1 MVGFA
6 FVSSQGHAQIRLD
19 RALWLHGNV
28 GFGVSLQASGRAN
41 PRIKIEDVC
50 TLHRGVSTFL
60 ILGWGPNIP
69 TLVPRN
75 TVRLGFMPFFM
86 PVPEGGVR

>member
-1 MVGFA
+1 MHK
-6 FVSSQGHAQIRLD
+6 FVWTGL
-19 RALWLHGNV
+19 
-28 GFGVSLQASGRAN
+28 FGYMGTWVLAYRYRRQERAN
-41 PRIKIEDVC
+41 PSIKIEDVC

>member
-6 FVSSQGHAQIRLD
+6 FVSSQGHAQTRLD

-41 PRIKIEDVC
+41 PSIKIEDVC
-50 TLHRGVSTFL
+50 TLKTGVSTFL

>member
-6 FVSSQGHAQIRLD
+6 FVSSQGHVQTRLD

-50 TLHRGVSTFL
+50 TLHRGVNTFL
-60 ILGWGPNIP
+60 NTRMGSKYSYACAPEHRKIRVH
-69 TLVPRN
+69 TLFY
-75 TVRLGFMPFFM
+75 G
-86 PVPEGGVR
+86 